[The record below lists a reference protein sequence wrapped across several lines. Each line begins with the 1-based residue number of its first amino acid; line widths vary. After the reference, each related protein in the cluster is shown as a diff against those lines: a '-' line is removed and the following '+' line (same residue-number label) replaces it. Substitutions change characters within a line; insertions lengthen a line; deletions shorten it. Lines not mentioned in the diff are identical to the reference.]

1 MLIYKY
7 NNFPNDIQD
16 KIDFYVKK
24 NIKSYKEQFIFKE
37 LNAFHKRKL
46 IRLIYKYYADFNFK
60 NRFNYGFD
68 GILNDI
74 FFWLNHPYSLNMDT
88 PFMSGNVTERFIKLV
103 NKINPYA
110 KIYLPFNDN
119 GIYLNKKILKV
130 FSTIKINPKML
141 VLKIFSNL
149 TNSELE
155 KLYFYNRTM
164 IGKSKKN
171 IIDISLRFNF
181 KI

>member
-1 MLIYKY
+1 
-7 NNFPNDIQD
+7 
-16 KIDFYVKK
+16 
-24 NIKSYKEQFIFKE
+24 
-37 LNAFHKRKL
+37 
-46 IRLIYKYYADFNFK
+46 
-60 NRFNYGFD
+60 
-68 GILNDI
+68 
-74 FFWLNHPYSLNMDT
+74 
-88 PFMSGNVTERFIKLV
+88 MSGNVTERFIKLV
-103 NKINPYA
+103 NKINPNT

-119 GIYLNKKILKV
+119 GIYLNKKILNV

-155 KLYFYNRTM
+155 KLYFYNMTM

-171 IIDISLRFNF
+171 IINISHRFNF